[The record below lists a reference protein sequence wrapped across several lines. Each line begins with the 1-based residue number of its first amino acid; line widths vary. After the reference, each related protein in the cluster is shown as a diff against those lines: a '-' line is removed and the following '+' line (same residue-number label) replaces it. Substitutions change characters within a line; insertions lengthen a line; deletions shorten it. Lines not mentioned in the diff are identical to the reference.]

1 MASTSSSIQKAWA
14 RASIIVDTLLFDAL
28 DDQVGEDIL
37 HVDEFTTANGL
48 NGTFENL
55 TDSATLSIDV
65 VVLAGGTTSVGL
77 FVDAEGSAEVPAP
90 S

>member
-37 HVDEFTTANGL
+37 HVDGFTTANGL